1 MSTEP
6 AVARPENALCVPHIV
21 RGDLIDDCS
30 QPQSPGDSGAAFW
43 TPGLDLDGLVLPRGA
58 LPPAYNLPTREVIDF
73 LVATGERLD
82 LDTNPWLAEAVDST
96 ARVNPLPRFVVENI
110 YRELPMYFRRETLEF
125 EIERTLGSHQVLD
138 GWQSVTDWSGR
149 DVEVRAF
156 PSRLVQILA
165 GNSPSVAAT
174 SIVRGALSKSVS
186 ILKLPSNDLFTSS
199 AILRTMADIDPA
211 HPVLRSFSAVYW
223 RGGDAAVENILYRP
237 QYVDKIIVWGGES
250 AVNNVV
256 QYLGPGI
263 EMVAF
268 DPKVSIT
275 MIGKEAHADQASLQR
290 VAKLAATDVQLLN
303 QEACAASRYQFV
315 EGTAEQ
321 VDYYCQVLA
330 EQLNV
335 DRVYGSAKAVPPP
348 QELRIEVEALVEFDP
363 DFRAWGKDDG
373 SGMVVRSPKPVS
385 FHPIGKVVNV
395 VPVKNIADGINFA
408 SPATQTVGVWPPE
421 RKSEVRDRLCAA
433 GVQRTV
439 ALGMAG
445 SLLPGLPHDGFLP
458 LQRFVK
464 WVADEG

>member
-1 MSTEP
+1 MNSES
-6 AVARPENALCVPHIV
+6 AIARPENALCVPHIV
-21 RGDLIDDCS
+21 MGAIMGDCT
-30 QPQSPGDSGAAFW
+30 QPQSTSDSGAAFW
-43 TPGLDLDGLVLPRGA
+43 TPKLDLDGLVLPRGE
-58 LPPAYNLPTREVIDF
+58 LPPAYNLPTGEVIDF

-82 LDTNPWLAEAVDST
+82 FETNPWLAEAVEST

-125 EIERTLGSHQVLD
+125 EIERTLGSQQVLD

-149 DVEVRAF
+149 DVSVRAF

-174 SIVRGALSKSVS
+174 SIVRGAMSKSVS
-186 ILKLPSNDLFTSS
+186 ILKLPSNDLFTCS
-199 AILRTMADIDPA
+199 AILRTMADIDA
-211 HPVLRSFSAVYW
+211 DHPVLRSFSAVYW
-223 RGGDAAVENILYRP
+223 CGGDAAIENILYRP

-250 AVNNVV
+250 AVKNVV
-256 QYLGPGI
+256 KYLRPGI

-268 DPKVSIT
+268 DPKVSVS
-275 MIGKEAHADQASLQR
+275 MIGQEAHADEEKLRQ
-290 VAKLAATDVQLLN
+290 VAELAATDVQLLN

-315 EGTAEQ
+315 EGSAEQ
-321 VDYYCQVLA
+321 VDHYCEVLA

-348 QELRIEVEALVEFDP
+348 QELRIEVEALREFDP
-363 DFRAWGKDDG
+363 DFKAWGRDDG

-395 VPVKNIADGINFA
+395 IPVKNIADGIDFA
-408 SPATQTVGVWPPE
+408 SPATQTVGVWPPD
-421 RKSEVRDRLCAA
+421 RKTEVRDRLCAA